1 MAVCSASQPVLAG
14 SARAAYR
21 HVRIVQLVGATP
33 TEVGCWHAPQ
43 GYARGREP
51 FHTLTG
57 LFAGGAAG
65 RPPAAAA
72 SLLAL
77 LCAWHA
83 EPADPVA
90 WADARAPQATAA
102 EALRGCLRAWAADC
116 LLAAPAAERAL
127 LLQARACRCLP
138 TGPAR
143 AGRPPLPLRA
153 PVCLPSMPA
162 GGQQHGPPLHPQV
175 CALGRYTP
183 ASPAWAAAPAAKVM
197 WLISLEEHER
207 ARPPGLAG
215 GRPCGRMRAGRSAVR
230 GRGSGRGP
238 RARPAGAGRLTRG
251 AARGVRRRGGSGA
264 AVWGRA
270 AVRSGRGRA
279 GRGGAAGGGRARGGR
294 APAAGLWP

>member
-1 MAVCSASQPVLAG
+1 VTGAAAAAMAVCSASQPVLAG

-138 TGPAR
+138 TGSAR
-143 AGRPPLPLRA
+143 AGRPPSPFVLQSACPASR
-153 PVCLPSMPA
+153 PVVNTVARLCTRLCVRSDA
-162 GGQQHGPPLHPQV
+162 ARLHP
-175 CALGRYTP
+175 R
-183 ASPAWAAAPAAKVM
+183 
-197 WLISLEEHER
+197 
-207 ARPPGLAG
+207 PGLP
-215 GRPCGRMRAGRSAVR
+215 RLPQRSCCHSV
-230 GRGSGRGP
+230 
-238 RARPAGAGRLTRG
+238 
-251 AARGVRRRGGSGA
+251 
-264 AVWGRA
+264 
-270 AVRSGRGRA
+270 
-279 GRGGAAGGGRARGGR
+279 
-294 APAAGLWP
+294 